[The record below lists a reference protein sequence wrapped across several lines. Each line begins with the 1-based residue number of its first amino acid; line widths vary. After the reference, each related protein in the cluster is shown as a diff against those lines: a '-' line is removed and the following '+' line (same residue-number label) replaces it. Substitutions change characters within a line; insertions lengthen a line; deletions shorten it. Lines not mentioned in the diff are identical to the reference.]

1 MTFIIE
7 SVKNDRRTTD
17 FRSSADVAVTL
28 ARKLVADGFAVS
40 IKAPGGQVYSAD
52 RLDLF
57 LTSESMNSQE

>member
-7 SVKNDRRTTD
+7 SVKDNRRTTD

-40 IKAPGGQVYSAD
+40 ITGPNGDRYAAD
-52 RLDLF
+52 RFDRLLAG
-57 LTSESMNSQE
+57 ESLNSQE